1 MKLTIGDPVLVY
13 APEMNEAISHWG
25 VYAIPRMW
33 REPTGELVVRFNGE
47 EDSSDF
53 ENLHRAP
60 NLYFTSRDDGET
72 WELCENGEELYSISV
87 LTGIDPP
94 YRKLNGGD
102 TVYAKSVWGL
112 PPIKNVPFRKEFFS
126 TNKAEILHTYR
137 YGDIPKECRRV
148 LFGRI
153 KGSDG
158 SREEFE
164 AHIDFPEREIYVVS
178 EADSGGAYVKV
189 DEYVQ
194 PSVFRLP
201 YFSAVCELK
210 DGELAAVCCGQNPNV
225 PERYCSE
232 VYLITSSD
240 GGHTWKKR
248 STVAGGY
255 TELPF
260 GYSAD
265 GNEVSL
271 AIDKSGDL
279 YCVMRM
285 DGSITKPHPAD
296 MLFCISKD
304 SGHTWSPPRP
314 IADSSVTPHIIALG
328 DALLTVYGR
337 PGVHV
342 KYSEDKGETWSRSYS
357 IIGKTLDEER
367 AEGRGYGTCKY
378 YEPYSY
384 ANTFWERISD
394 DEIILLY
401 NDLRYPD
408 KNGVP
413 TKAAFVRR
421 IKISREDF

>member
-1 MKLTIGDPVLVY
+1 MKITISDPVLVY

-33 REPTGELVVRFNGE
+33 REPSGELVVRFNGE

-53 ENLHRAP
+53 DNLHRAP
-60 NLYFTSRDDGET
+60 NLYFISRDDGET
-72 WELCENGEELYSISV
+72 WELCENGEELYNISV

-94 YRKLNGGD
+94 YRKLSNGD
-102 TVYAKSVWGL
+102 TVYVRPVWGL
-112 PPIKNVPFRKEFFS
+112 PPITDTPYQKEFFS

-137 YGDIPKECRRV
+137 FGDIPKECRRV

-158 SREEFE
+158 SCEEFE
-164 AHIDFPEREIYVVS
+164 TNMAFPEREIYVVS
-178 EADSGGAYVKV
+178 HAKSEKTYIKV
-189 DEYVQ
+189 EEWVQ

-210 DGELAAVCCGQNPNV
+210 NGELAAVCCGQNPNV
-225 PERYCSE
+225 ADRYCSE

-240 GGHTWKKR
+240 GGRTWEKR

-255 TELPF
+255 TEMPF

-271 AIDKSGDL
+271 AIDSNGDL

-285 DGSITKPHPAD
+285 DGSIVEPHPTD
-296 MLFCISKD
+296 MLLCVSRD
-304 SGHTWSPPRP
+304 SGYTWSSPRS

-328 DALLTVYGR
+328 DALLTIYGR
-337 PGVHV
+337 PSVHV
-342 KYSEDKGETWSRSYS
+342 KYSEDYGETWSRSYP

-367 AEGRGYGTCKY
+367 AEGRSDADSKY
-378 YEPYSY
+378 RHPYSY

-413 TKAAFVRR
+413 TKAAFVRK
-421 IKISREDF
+421 IKITE

>member
-1 MKLTIGDPVLVY
+1 MKLTISDPVLVY

-33 REPTGELVVRFNGE
+33 REPSGELVVRFNGE

-53 ENLHRAP
+53 DNLYKAP

-72 WELCENGEELYSISV
+72 WELCENGEELYSLSV

-94 YRKLNGGD
+94 YRKLSNGD
-102 TVYAKSVWGL
+102 TVYVKSVWGL
-112 PPIKNVPFRKEFFS
+112 PPITDTPYRKEFFS

-137 YGDIPKECRRV
+137 YGDIREECRRV

-153 KGSDG
+153 KGSNG

-164 AHIDFPEREIYVVS
+164 ANIAFPEREIYVVS
-178 EADSGGAYVKV
+178 HAKSEKTYIKV
-189 DEYVQ
+189 EEWVQ

-210 DGELAAVCCGQNPNV
+210 NGELAAVCCGQNPDV
-225 PERYCSE
+225 SDRYCSE

-271 AIDKSGDL
+271 AIDSNGDL

-285 DGSITKPHPAD
+285 DGSIVEPHPTD
-296 MLFCISKD
+296 TMLCISRD
-304 SGHTWSPPRP
+304 NGYTWSSPCP

-328 DALLTVYGR
+328 DALLTIYGR

-367 AEGRGYGTCKY
+367 AEGRRDSDSKYGH
-378 YEPYSY
+378 PYSY

-394 DEIILLY
+394 NEIILLY

-413 TKAAFVRR
+413 TKAAFVRK
-421 IKISREDF
+421 IKIDEEKQ

>member
-1 MKLTIGDPVLVY
+1 MKITISDPILVH
-13 APEMNEAISHWG
+13 APEMNKAISHWG

-33 REPTGELVVRFNGE
+33 RVPNGELVVRFNGE

-53 ENLHRAP
+53 DNLHRAP

-94 YRKLNGGD
+94 YRKLSNGD
-102 TVYAKSVWGL
+102 TVYAKSVSDL
-112 PPIKNVPFRKEFFS
+112 PPITDAPYQKELYS
-126 TNKAEILHTYR
+126 TNKAEILRTYR
-137 YGDIPKECRRV
+137 FGDIPKECRRI

-158 SREEFE
+158 GHEEFE
-164 AHIDFPEREIYVVS
+164 TDMAFPEREIYVVS
-178 EADSGGAYVKV
+178 QANSNGTYVKV

-194 PSVFRLP
+194 ASVFRLP

-210 DGELAAVCCGQNPNV
+210 NGDLAAVCGGQNPEV
-225 PERYCSE
+225 VDRYCSE

-248 STVAGGY
+248 ATVAGGF

-260 GYSAD
+260 GYGGD
-265 GNEVSL
+265 GNEISL
-271 AIDKSGDL
+271 TIDSNGDL

-285 DGSITKPHPAD
+285 DGSIIESHPTD
-296 MLFCISKD
+296 MLLCISRD
-304 SGHTWSPPRP
+304 SGYTWSAPRP

-328 DALLTVYGR
+328 DALIAIYGR
-337 PGVHV
+337 PGVHI
-342 KYSEDKGETWSRSYS
+342 KYSEDHGETWSEPYT
-357 IIGKTLDEER
+357 IIGKTITKER
-367 AEGRGYGTCKY
+367 DEGRSDFASKYGA
-378 YEPYSY
+378 PYSY
-384 ANTFWERISD
+384 ANTFWDYISD
-394 DEIILLY
+394 NEIILLY

-413 TKAAFVRR
+413 TKAAFVKK
-421 IKISREDF
+421 IKVTKE

>member
-1 MKLTIGDPVLVY
+1 MKITISDPVLVY
-13 APEMNEAISHWG
+13 APDMNEAISHWG

-33 REPTGELVVRFNGE
+33 REPSGELVVRFNGE

-53 ENLHRAP
+53 DNLHRAP
-60 NLYFTSRDDGET
+60 NLYFISRDDGET
-72 WELCENGEELYSISV
+72 WELCENGEELYNISV

-94 YRKLNGGD
+94 YRKLSNGD
-102 TVYAKSVWGL
+102 TVYVRSVWGL
-112 PPIKNVPFRKEFFS
+112 PPITDTPYQKEFFS
-126 TNKAEILHTYR
+126 TNKAEVLHTYR
-137 YGDIPKECRRV
+137 FGDIPKECRRV

-158 SREEFE
+158 SCEEFE
-164 AHIDFPEREIYVVS
+164 TNMAFSEREIYVVS
-178 EADSGGAYVKV
+178 HAKSEKTYIKV
-189 DEYVQ
+189 EEGVQ

-210 DGELAAVCCGQNPNV
+210 NGELAAVCCGQNPNV
-225 PERYCSE
+225 ADRYCSE

-240 GGHTWKKR
+240 GGRSWEKR

-255 TELPF
+255 TEMPF

-271 AIDKSGDL
+271 AIDSNGDL

-285 DGSITKPHPAD
+285 DGSIVEPHPTD
-296 MLFCISKD
+296 MLLCVSRD
-304 SGHTWSPPRP
+304 SGYTWSSPRP

-342 KYSEDKGETWSRSYS
+342 KYSEDHGETWSRSYP

-367 AEGRGYGTCKY
+367 AEGRSDADSKY
-378 YEPYSY
+378 RHPYSY
-384 ANTFWERISD
+384 ANTFWEHISD

-413 TKAAFVRR
+413 TKAAFVRK
-421 IKISREDF
+421 IKITE